1 MFCLFIYFFIGVQLL
16 YNVVLVYAVQW
27 INQLY
32 VYKYPLN
39 NIVDWMYPLK
49 KIQILLDISY
59 VLVTTVGDSKVSY
72 SLPLLKKKKH
82 FHLSDIK

>member
-1 MFCLFIYFFIGVQLL
+1 M
-16 YNVVLVYAVQW
+16 LVYAVQW
-27 INQLY
+27 MNQLY

-59 VLVTTVGDSKVSY
+59 MPVTTVGDSKVSN
-72 SLPLLKKKKH
+72 SLPLLKKTKKQKNKKTYI
-82 FHLSDIK
+82 ST